1 MCCRVQP
8 GIPDSDDGDLLRPF
22 TLGWG
27 KAGTEG
33 MGFSVACH
41 TDIWVR
47 LIVFLVMS
55 LIGKYITECIK
66 VQNRSGLGVRR

>member
-8 GIPDSDDGDLLRPF
+8 GISDSDDGDLLRLSD
-22 TLGWG
+22 LGWG
-27 KAGTEG
+27 KTETEG

-47 LIVFLVMS
+47 LIVFLAMS
-55 LIGKYITECIK
+55 LVGKYITECIK
-66 VQNRSGLGVRR
+66 DQNRSGLGVRR